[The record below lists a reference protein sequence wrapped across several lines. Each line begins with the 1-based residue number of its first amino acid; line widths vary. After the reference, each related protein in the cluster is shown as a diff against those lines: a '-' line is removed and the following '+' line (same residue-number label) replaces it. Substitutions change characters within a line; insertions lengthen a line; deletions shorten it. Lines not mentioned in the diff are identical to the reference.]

1 MIQGTVSLDHEN
13 ADDCTVILPGLHKH
27 IKEWDTVL
35 TESGLSTAALVHR
48 IDGNMFTAED
58 EKPFGTKWTPQ
69 PCQRGQVRVTPHL
82 PHGACDPAKCTRHTM
97 LPWFCGLQSDLE
109 TLEVVES
116 GTRSELSVAHRDM
129 VAAHLSPSGLTN
141 RYGAIPFAFLPQRS
155 WEASALFPTLSFVVA
170 ATTSTRWRRRG
181 SS

>member
-69 PCQRGQVRVTPHL
+69 PCQRGQVRVTL
-82 PHGACDPAKCTRHTM
+82 PHRGV
-97 LPWFCGLQSDLE
+97 W
-109 TLEVVES
+109 S
-116 GTRSELSVAHRDM
+116 GQTYPPHHAPLVLWPPE
-129 VAAHLSPSGLTN
+129 
-141 RYGAIPFAFLPQRS
+141 
-155 WEASALFPTLSFVVA
+155 
-170 ATTSTRWRRRG
+170 
-181 SS
+181 